1 MRDAY
6 IKGLF
11 ILGFVGIL
19 IIGYVYFI
27 SFSTIEGRDE
37 SPLNDGNAD
46 LEKQMDEVKNLK
58 VIMNDGMP
66 SAKIISEGDFVESAH
81 HVEGKA
87 LVIEKTSG
95 KQILRFENFDTI
107 NGPKL
112 NIYLSNSLGNGDF
125 VDLGGIKATK
135 GNVNYDI
142 PLGTD
147 LEKYDK
153 VLVWCVPFGVLFSY
167 SELEEV

>member
-1 MRDAY
+1 MGNIY
-6 IKGLF
+6 VKGLF
-11 ILGFVGIL
+11 LLGSILLLV
-19 IIGYVYFI
+19 IGWFLM
-27 SFSTIEGRDE
+27 SWTA
-37 SPLNDGNAD
+37 NDIKSLPNSENEE

-66 SAKIISEGDFVESAH
+66 SAKIISEGTFVESAH

-95 KQILRFENFDTI
+95 SKVLRFENFDTI

-142 PLGTD
+142 PPGTD

-153 VLVWCVPFGVLFSY
+153 VLVWRVPFGVLFSY